1 MKLGKWALSNIK
13 HNHKKYAMYFFS
25 LCFSVFTAYAFL
37 GLVSNESVAFAFKSD
52 TRYRGMLNSFGVII
66 GVFVF
71 FFMLNANNSFIRA
84 RKKEISMYSLFGMS
98 NGKIGKLLFLEMMM
112 VGALALI
119 VGVGFGIFFSKL
131 TAMILIKMTIPDYA
145 GQVAFGVSVKSIL
158 ITAGIFFSFFCVL
171 GLSGLRVINK
181 FELVDLFKA
190 EKASEGKRKGS
201 WILLIISALFIGAGY
216 YLAASPDPS
225 TVVGATLIIL
235 ALVIV
240 GTYLFFMG
248 GFPKVLNII
257 KKNKKMYY
265 KAGNLVA
272 VSSFAHRIR
281 SIGTA
286 MATIAVLSAVA
297 TTAIATGFTLYANTE
312 KNAYEIIGYD
322 MRFYGGQEKVM
333 DKIYETLDKY
343 GSQVKDEMTIQRY
356 VAYPKIEKI
365 ELDSSTYLAS
375 YFGDGDY
382 YFRVYSETE
391 YNRFISISKAQVTSV
406 DVGGKYN
413 AVFISQNGMQ
423 DLGEKIIG
431 KKVHFSD
438 AEVTVTGS
446 QNCNFVHSGAIY
458 TLVLSDSMFNE
469 LQDSGDVMD
478 SYDTGAVLDKV
489 TVLNY
494 SKPMSSELNAE
505 LNNVL
510 SGSTSSYRLAYND
523 YSEGLMIFGLVRFI
537 GFFMS
542 AVVILMTASML
553 YFKQIMAAEEEQHL
567 FRMLRKVGMDEGM
580 QKKVITKR
588 LLPVFFVPLAVG
600 IVHSIFA
607 MKSADTLVFD
617 TMILSGDSYITVLG
631 YSAVMYIAYAV
642 VYAIFYLLT
651 KSQYTKTIK
660 G

>member
-1 MKLGKWALSNIK
+1 MKLSKWALSNIK

-37 GLVSNESVAFAFKSD
+37 GLMSNESVALAFRSD
-52 TRYRGMLNSFGVII
+52 VRYKGMLNSFGAII

-131 TAMILIKMTIPDYA
+131 TAMVLIKMTIPDYA
-145 GQVAFGVSVKSIL
+145 EQLAFSVSIKSIL
-158 ITAGIFFSFFCVL
+158 LTTGIFFAFFCVL

-190 EKASEGKRKGS
+190 EKASEGRRKGS
-201 WILLIISALFIGAGY
+201 WILLILSVVFIAAGY
-216 YLAASPDPS
+216 YLAASPDPY
-225 TVVGATLIIL
+225 TVVMSTLIIL
-235 ALVIV
+235 ALVIA
-240 GTYLFFMG
+240 GTYMFFMG
-248 GFPKVLNII
+248 GLPKVLSII

-265 KAGNLVA
+265 RAGNLVA

-281 SIGTA
+281 SIGAA

-312 KNAYEIIGYD
+312 KNSYEMIGYD
-322 MRFYGGQEKVM
+322 MRFYGGQDKV
-333 DKIYETLDKY
+333 LDEIHKALDEQ

-356 VAYPKIEKI
+356 VVYPELEAIEM
-365 ELDSSTYLAS
+365 ETSMYTGSH
-375 YFGDGDY
+375 FGDSDY
-382 YFRVYSETE
+382 YFRVYSETQ
-391 YNRFISISKAQVTSV
+391 YNKFISIAKAQTKSV
-406 DVGGKYN
+406 DVGGKYK
-413 AVFISQNGMQ
+413 AIFISQTGLQ
-423 DLGEKIIG
+423 DLGIKTIG
-431 KKVHFSD
+431 KKVHFSN
-438 AEVTVTGS
+438 AQVTITDS
-446 QNCNFVHSGAIY
+446 QKCDFVHSGAVY
-458 TLVLSDSMFNE
+458 TMVLSDSLFNE
-469 LQDSGDVMD
+469 LLESGDIMD
-478 SYDTGAVLDKV
+478 SYEDGSTLDKV
-489 TVLNY
+489 TAMNY
-494 SKPMSSELNAE
+494 TKPMSPALNMK
-505 LNNVL
+505 LKDILDGN
-510 SGSTSSYRLAYND
+510 TSSYRMAYND
-523 YSEGLMIFGLVRFI
+523 YSEGLLIFGLVRFI

-567 FRMLRKVGMDEGM
+567 FRMLRKVGMDESI
-580 QKKVITKR
+580 QKKVIKKR

-617 TMILSGDSYITVLG
+617 TMILSGNSYVTVLG
-631 YSAVMYIAYAV
+631 YSAVMYVAYAV